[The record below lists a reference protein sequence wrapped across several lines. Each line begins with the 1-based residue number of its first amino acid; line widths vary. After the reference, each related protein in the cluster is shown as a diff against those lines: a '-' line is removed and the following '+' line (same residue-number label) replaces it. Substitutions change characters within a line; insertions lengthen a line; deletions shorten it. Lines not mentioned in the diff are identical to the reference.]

1 MCGICGFSGLGGR
14 ADLSRMMEV
23 MRYRGPDGE
32 GQWSDGKS
40 VHLGHLRL
48 AIIDLESGQQPLTS
62 FDNKLVVVFNGEIY
76 NHRALR
82 TELESLGHQF
92 QTSHSDTEV
101 LLHGYRQWGIDLTLR
116 LNGMWA
122 FALLDREK
130 GQLWL
135 SRDRFGKKP
144 LFFSQK
150 GENIIFSSELSSIVA
165 HSAVSSEIDR
175 RALTKYFA
183 YGYVPSPSSMLQGVS
198 KLPAGHN
205 LVFDLH
211 TRKSRVH
218 RYWRLL
224 LEPEESLIAKPDEVH
239 RLLIDKLS
247 DAVESRLDA
256 DVPVGVFLSGGIDSS
271 AVAALAISARKGR
284 SIRSFSIGFEDP
296 TFDETKYSNEVAGI
310 LGTTHRRE
318 ILSSSRC
325 LELMD
330 LIFGRLDEPLGDS
343 SLVPSFLMCAMARD
357 EVTVALS
364 GDGSDEL
371 FAGYDPF
378 KALAPAGVYGKIMPK
393 FAHGLLTRMIGVIP
407 VSHRNMSFDFKMK
420 KFLAGLGYEASIR
433 NPVWLGPLPPGHLSR
448 LFGQEID
455 PEDIYSEAIDAWVCN
470 EGANDIE
477 RTLQFYTEMYLQN
490 DILVKM
496 DRAGMLNSLEVRSPF
511 LDIDFV
517 DLVRRIPTAM
527 KFDGK
532 QTKKV
537 LKESLYPLLPLEIL
551 YRSKKGFGIPIGQW
565 FKDGSLRINPD
576 ALQGIVDTDFVRRI
590 YSEHRNGVAD
600 WRSFLWSHF
609 VFERWIERPEFS
621 RGCFPRI

>member
-1 MCGICGFSGLGGR
+1 MCGICGFSGVGGQ
-14 ADLSRMMEV
+14 AELSRMMDA

-32 GQWSDGKS
+32 GQWSDGKDI
-40 VHLGHLRL
+40 HLGHLRL
-48 AIIDLESGQQPLTS
+48 AIIDLESGQQPLATI
-62 FDNKLVVVFNGEIY
+62 DNKLVIVFNGEIY

-82 TELESLGHQF
+82 KQLEKLGHQF

-101 LLHGYRQWGIDLTLR
+101 LLHGYQQWGIDLTRR

-122 FALLDREK
+122 FALLDREN

-144 LFFSQK
+144 LFFSQN
-150 GENIIFSSELSSIVA
+150 GENLIFSSELSSIVA
-165 HSAVSSEIDR
+165 HPAVSPEIDKR
-175 RALTKYFA
+175 SLRKYFA

-198 KLPAGHN
+198 KLAAGHN
-205 LVFDLH
+205 LLFDLD
-211 TRKSRVH
+211 TRKSKVH
-218 RYWRLL
+218 RYWRLS
-224 LEPEESLIAKPDEVH
+224 LEPDSSLIAKSDEVH
-239 RLLIDKLS
+239 RQLIDKLFS
-247 DAVESRLDA
+247 AVEARLDA
-256 DVPVGVFLSGGIDSS
+256 DVPVGIFLSGGVDS
-271 AVAALAISARKGR
+271 AAIAALAISARKGKP
-284 SIRSFSIGFEDP
+284 IRSFSIGFEDP
-296 TFDETKYSNEVAGI
+296 SFDETAYSDEVAKI
-310 LGTTHRRE
+310 LGTTHRTE

-330 LIFGRLDEPLGDS
+330 SIFSRLDEPLGDS
-343 SLVPSFLMCAMARD
+343 SLVPSFLMCSMASE

-378 KALAPAGVYGKIMPK
+378 RALAPAGFYGKIMPK
-393 FAHGLLTRMIGVIP
+393 FGHSLLTRMIGVIP
-407 VSHRNMSFDFKMK
+407 VSHRNMSLDFKMK
-420 KFLAGLGYEASIR
+420 KFLAGLGYDAGIR

-448 LFGQEID
+448 LFGERID
-455 PEDIYSEAIDAWVCN
+455 TEDTYSEAIDAWFYQQ
-470 EGANDIE
+470 GANDID

-517 DLVRRIPTAM
+517 DLVRRIPSTM

-537 LKESLYPLLPLEIL
+537 LKESLHPLLPLEIL

-565 FKDGSLRINPD
+565 FQDGSLSINPD
-576 ALQGIVDTDFVRRI
+576 ALRGLVDTDFVKRI
-590 YSEHRNGVAD
+590 YSEHRDGVAD
-600 WRSFLWSHF
+600 WRSFLWAHF
-609 VFERWIERPEFS
+609 ALERWMQRPEFL
-621 RGCFPRI
+621 RGRYC